1 MTRAGG
7 TRAALLDA
15 ALAVFDE
22 RTYGDTPVAVVAER
36 AGVSVGTLY
45 RYFPSKEA
53 LGNAVY
59 RLWKQRLGERLA
71 AERSA
76 GASYASTFAAMFRTF
91 VGFAAEH
98 PAAFAFLE
106 LQQHESYLDV
116 DSRTASTSIDETAV
130 QFVTEGQKAGEI
142 RSGDPHMLVALV
154 YGALVGLI
162 KARRGG
168 LRLTDDD
175 LAAAQAATWALL
187 DIRSQAE

>member
-15 ALAVFDE
+15 ALAVFNE
-22 RTYGDTPVAVVAER
+22 RTYGDTPVAEVAER

-71 AERSA
+71 AERA
-76 GASYASTFAAMFRTF
+76 ADASYASTFAAMFRTF
-91 VGFAAEH
+91 VGFAADH
-98 PAAFAFLE
+98 PEAFAFLE
-106 LQQHESYLDV
+106 LQQHEGYLDV
-116 DSRTASTSIDETAV
+116 DSRTASTSIDQTAV
-130 QFVTEGQKAGEI
+130 DFVSEGQKAGEI
-142 RSGDPHMLVALV
+142 RAGDPQMLVALV
-154 YGALVGLI
+154 YGALVGLV
-162 KARRGG
+162 KARRAG
-168 LRLTDDD
+168 LRLTDED

-187 DIRSQAE
+187 DVRSQAE

>member
-15 ALAVFDE
+15 ALAVFNE
-22 RTYGDTPVAVVAER
+22 RTYGDTPVAVVADR

-59 RLWKQRLGERLA
+59 RLWKQRLAERLA

-76 GASYASTFAAMFRTF
+76 GASYESTFAAMFRTF
-91 VGFAAEH
+91 VGFAADH
-98 PAAFAFLE
+98 PEAFAFLE

-116 DSRTASTSIDETAV
+116 DSRTASTSIDQTAV
-130 QFVTEGQKAGEI
+130 DFVVQGQRAGEI
-142 RSGDPHMLVALV
+142 RAGDPRMLVALV
-154 YGALVGLI
+154 YGALVGLV
-162 KARRGG
+162 KARRAG
-168 LRLTDDD
+168 LRLTDED
-175 LAAAQAATWALL
+175 LAAARAATWALL
-187 DIRSQAE
+187 DVRSQAE

>member
-22 RTYGDTPVAVVAER
+22 RTYGDTPVAVVADR

-59 RLWKQRLGERLA
+59 RLWKERLA
-71 AERSA
+71 ERIA
-76 GASYASTFAAMFRTF
+76 AARPADASYAATFAAIFHAF
-91 VGFAAEH
+91 VGFAADH
-98 PAAFAFLE
+98 PEAFAFLE
-106 LQQHESYLDV
+106 LQQHESYLNV
-116 DSRTASTSIDETAV
+116 DSRTASASVDGMAV
-130 QFVTEGQKAGEI
+130 EFVSQGQKAGEI
-142 RSGDPHMLVALV
+142 RPGEPNMLVALV
-154 YGALVGLI
+154 YGALVGLV
-162 KARRGG
+162 KARRSG

-175 LAAAQAATWALL
+175 LAAAEAATWALL
-187 DIRSQAE
+187 DIRS

>member
-15 ALAVFDE
+15 ALAVFNE
-22 RTYGDTPVAVVAER
+22 RTYGDTPVAEVAER

-76 GASYASTFAAMFRTF
+76 DASYASTFAAMFRTF
-91 VGFAAEH
+91 VGFAADH
-98 PAAFAFLE
+98 PEAFAFLE
-106 LQQHESYLDV
+106 LQQHEGYLDV
-116 DSRTASTSIDETAV
+116 DSRTASTSIDQTAV
-130 QFVTEGQKAGEI
+130 DFVSEGQKAGEI
-142 RSGDPHMLVALV
+142 RAGDPQMLVALV
-154 YGALVGLI
+154 YGALVGLV
-162 KARRGG
+162 KARRAG
-168 LRLTDDD
+168 LTLTDED

-187 DIRSQAE
+187 DVRSQAE

>member
-15 ALAVFDE
+15 ALAVFNE
-22 RTYGDTPVAVVAER
+22 RTYGDTPVAEVAER

-76 GASYASTFAAMFRTF
+76 DASYASTFAAMFRTF
-91 VGFAAEH
+91 VGFAADH
-98 PAAFAFLE
+98 PEAFAFLE
-106 LQQHESYLDV
+106 LQQHEGYLDV
-116 DSRTASTSIDETAV
+116 DSRTASTSIDQTAV
-130 QFVTEGQKAGEI
+130 DFVAQGQKAGEI
-142 RSGDPHMLVALV
+142 RAGDPQMLVALV
-154 YGALVGLI
+154 YGALVGLV
-162 KARRGG
+162 KARRAG
-168 LRLTDDD
+168 LRLTDAD

-187 DIRSQAE
+187 DVRSEAE

>member
-15 ALAVFDE
+15 ALAVFNE
-22 RTYGDTPVAVVAER
+22 RTYGDTPVAEVAER

-76 GASYASTFAAMFRTF
+76 DGCYASTFAAMFRTF
-91 VGFAAEH
+91 VGFAADH
-98 PAAFAFLE
+98 PEAFAFLE
-106 LQQHESYLDV
+106 LQQHEGYLDL
-116 DSRTASTSIDETAV
+116 DSRTASTSIDQTAV
-130 QFVTEGQKAGEI
+130 DFVSEGQKAGEI
-142 RSGDPHMLVALV
+142 RAGDPQMLVALV
-154 YGALVGLI
+154 YGALVGLV
-162 KARRGG
+162 KARRAG
-168 LRLTDDD
+168 LRLTDED

-187 DIRSQAE
+187 DVRSQAE

>member
-15 ALAVFDE
+15 ALAVFNE
-22 RTYGDTPVAVVAER
+22 RTYGDTPVAEVAER

-76 GASYASTFAAMFRTF
+76 DASYASTFAAMFRTF
-91 VGFAAEH
+91 VGFAADH
-98 PAAFAFLE
+98 PEAFAFLE
-106 LQQHESYLDV
+106 LQQHEGYLDV
-116 DSRTASTSIDETAV
+116 DSRTASTSIDQTAV
-130 QFVTEGQKAGEI
+130 DFVSEGQKAGEI
-142 RSGDPHMLVALV
+142 RAGDPQMLVALV
-154 YGALVGLI
+154 YGALVGLV
-162 KARRGG
+162 KARRTG
-168 LRLTDDD
+168 LTLTDED

-187 DIRSQAE
+187 DVRSQAE